1 MDLIMKNLSTGEEV
15 IVPYDFDFNIGADG
29 QADFEVS
36 LPIDAEV
43 WDFFY
48 VDNYT
53 RDNEYAGFV
62 TDIEV
67 QTAENQKL
75 VKGQTIRYY
84 FWSSVAPL
92 EGQTTPQTLP
102 GNRASIMIGSTLLDY
117 FQCPLQ
123 YGGSFTDEDPV
134 NIGSVN
140 INRFDSCD
148 TIIKR
153 ICGAADRVMIPR
165 VARNTQG
172 TSYITFTL
180 RKQNTYYPRI
190 DDGEVGGT
198 GEATLSTVL
207 SRKVCVIAGG
217 SGEQA
222 ARTIRAVWWDGSAWH
237 VLSSGFDQ
245 IPSDYEEY
253 LYDYNGATD
262 AELVQNAK
270 EIAMGFW
277 MGSVSLTASELE
289 ITPGATLGDKVY
301 LTGAVEHE
309 SLISGMI
316 LRRENGITTEEFT
329 YSDTEAETTSASVS
343 VVDRMIIDDALSSTS
358 ENPVQNK
365 VINAALTPTEVTG
378 IEAGTNCSLGSH
390 CHVWTIGKYCM
401 VTLNLQ
407 ITGSISSGATLVSKL
422 PKNSGDRISFAA
434 ARSGGTQSAAMRIA
448 ANATTI
454 TADGAISQT
463 GYYDAFFI
471 YILA

>member
-15 IVPYDFDFNIGADG
+15 IVPYDYDFNIGADG
-29 QADFEVS
+29 QSDFEVS
-36 LPIDAEV
+36 LPIDADV
-43 WDFFY
+43 WEFFY

-53 RDNEYAGFV
+53 RDSEYAGIV
-62 TDIEV
+62 TETEV
-67 QTAENQKL
+67 QTAEDQKL

-92 EGQTTPQTLP
+92 EGQTTPQTLSG
-102 GNRASIMIGSTLLDY
+102 GNAASMIDTVISTYLK
-117 FQCPLQ
+117 CPVQ
-123 YGGSFTDEDPV
+123 YGGNYVDEDPV
-134 NIGSVN
+134 TIGSVP
-140 INRFDSCD
+140 INRFDSVD

-153 ICGAADRVMIPR
+153 ICSAANREFIPR
-165 VARNTQG
+165 IERDSNGDA
-172 TSYITFTL
+172 YITFTL
-180 RKQNTYYPRI
+180 REQKTYYPRI

-198 GEATLSTVL
+198 GQATLSTVL
-207 SRKVCVIAGG
+207 PRKVCVIAGG

-222 ARTIRAVWWDGSAWH
+222 SRIIRAVWWDGSAWH
-237 VLSSGFDQ
+237 VLSSGFSA
-245 IPSDYEEY
+245 IPADYEEY
-253 LYDYNGATD
+253 LYDYNGATE
-262 AELVQNAK
+262 AELVLNAK

-277 MGSVSLTASELE
+277 TGSVSLTASELE

-343 VVDRMIIDDALSSTS
+343 VVDRMIIDDALSSSST
-358 ENPVQNK
+358 NPVQNQ
-365 VINAALTPTEVTG
+365 VINAALTPVAVTG
-378 IEAGTNCSLGSH
+378 WSAGTNVSLGSH
-390 CHVWTIGKYCM
+390 CHAWKIGKYCM

-407 ITGSISSGATLVSKL
+407 ITGSISSGATLVSGM
-422 PKNSGDRISFAA
+422 PKNSASRVCFAA
-434 ARSGGTQSAAMRIA
+434 ARTGNTQSAAMRITENSTA
-448 ANATTI
+448 I
-454 TADGAISQT
+454 TADGAISNT